1 MRGYNPHGPN
11 ELELSLAGARP
22 YSNQGIWFLRADCR
36 RDRLGGSSAMKKES
50 IIQTASFSINVLLIS
65 SVLLSLFGL
74 AWEYSTRRYL
84 SGFSNA
90 VLPYA
95 SSPEKKVA
103 AILAWMEQGPA
114 RETEY
119 YSDDSQNRDPIDT
132 LNYKELLSVCGT
144 GTNAFVN
151 LASAG
156 GINARRLLLLDA
168 QGLNANHVVAEVYL
182 DGRWVVV
189 DPSFHAILKDSAAHL
204 LTKEDLARPGVLQD
218 ATRNLA
224 GYDSSYNYEHTAY
237 IHLSRVP
244 LFGSF
249 LQSKL
254 NSVLPSWQQSI
265 NWTVLVERQSN
276 ATLLAGI
283 LLVCF
288 AICLRRMICWYARK
302 SSITLMGPWEQ
313 LSHAGVALFS
323 GTPASESEKSF
334 SNARISSLF
343 LK

>member
-1 MRGYNPHGPN
+1 VLERALVGP
-11 ELELSLAGARP
+11 RP
-22 YSNQGIWFLRADCR
+22 YGIEGVWFLRVDR
-36 RDRLGGSSAMKKES
+36 WRDRVGGSTVMKKES
-50 IIQTASFSINVLLIS
+50 FLQAVSFSVNVLLIS
-65 SVLLSLFGL
+65 SVLLSLLGL

-90 VLPYA
+90 VLPYS
-95 SSPEKKVA
+95 SSPENKVA
-103 AILAWMEQGPA
+103 AILAWMGKGPA

-119 YSDDSQNRDPIDT
+119 YSDDSQDRDPIDT

-156 GINARRLLLLDA
+156 GIEARRLLLLDA

-189 DPSFHAILKDSAAHL
+189 DPSFHAILKDSAGHL
-204 LTKEDLARPGVLQD
+204 LTKEELARPTVLQD
-218 ATRNLA
+218 ATQNLA
-224 GYDSSYNYEHTAY
+224 GYDSSYNYAHPAY
-237 IHLSRVP
+237 IHLSRLP

-254 NSVLPSWQQSI
+254 YSVLPSWQESI
-265 NWTVLVERQSN
+265 NWALLVERQSN

-283 LLVCF
+283 VLLCF
-288 AICLRRMICWYARK
+288 AICLRRMICWHARK
-302 SSITLMGPWEQ
+302 SSIILIGPWEQ
-313 LSHAGVALFS
+313 LSHVGVALFS
-323 GTPASESEKSF
+323 AAPAGESRRGLH
-334 SNARISSLF
+334 NA
-343 LK
+343 

>member
-1 MRGYNPHGPN
+1 
-11 ELELSLAGARP
+11 
-22 YSNQGIWFLRADCR
+22 
-36 RDRLGGSSAMKKES
+36 MKKES
-50 IIQTASFSINVLLIS
+50 FLQAVCFSVNVLLIS
-65 SVLLSLFGL
+65 SVLLTLLGL
-74 AWEYSTRRYL
+74 VWEYSTRRYL

-90 VLPYA
+90 VLPYT

-119 YSDDSQNRDPIDT
+119 YSDDSQDRDPIDT

-156 GINARRLLLLDA
+156 GIEARRLLLLDA
-168 QGLNANHVVAEVYL
+168 RGLNANHVVAEVYL

-189 DPSFHAILKDSAAHL
+189 DPSFHAILKDSAGHL
-204 LTKEDLARPGVLQD
+204 LTKEELARPAVLQD
-218 ATRNLA
+218 ATQNLA
-224 GYDSSYNYEHTAY
+224 GYDSSYNYEHTVY
-237 IHLSRVP
+237 IHLSRLP
-244 LFGSF
+244 LFGAF

-254 NSVLPSWQQSI
+254 NSVIPSWQESI

-276 ATLLAGI
+276 ATLLAGMV
-283 LLVCF
+283 LLCF

-302 SSITLMGPWEQ
+302 SSIILMGPWEQ
-313 LSHAGVALFS
+313 LSHVGVALLS
-323 GTPASESEKSF
+323 ATPAGESGRNLR
-334 SNARISSLF
+334 NA
-343 LK
+343 

>member
-1 MRGYNPHGPN
+1 MCGQNSHGPN
-11 ELELSLAGARP
+11 VLEPGLVGARP
-22 YSNQGIWFLRADCR
+22 YIIQGIWFLRVVHR
-36 RDRLGGSSAMKKES
+36 QDRVGGSPAMKKES
-50 IIQTASFSINVLLIS
+50 IIQTVGFSINVLLIC
-65 SVLLSLFGL
+65 SVLLSLLGL
-74 AWEYSTRRYL
+74 VWEYSTRRYL
-84 SGFSNA
+84 SGFANA
-90 VLPYA
+90 VLPYS

-119 YSDDSQNRDPIDT
+119 YSDDSQDRDPIDT

-156 GINARRLLLLDA
+156 GIEARRLLLLDA
-168 QGLNANHVVAEVYL
+168 QGLNTNHVVAEVYL
-182 DGRWVVV
+182 DGRWVVI
-189 DPSFHAILKDSAAHL
+189 DPSFHAILKDSAGHL
-204 LTKEDLARPGVLQD
+204 LTKEELARPAVLQD

-237 IHLSRVP
+237 IHLSRLP

-254 NSVLPSWQQSI
+254 ISALPSWQESI

-276 ATLLAGI
+276 ATVLAGI
-283 LLVCF
+283 MLLCL

-302 SSITLMGPWEQ
+302 SSIILMGP
-313 LSHAGVALFS
+313 
-323 GTPASESEKSF
+323 
-334 SNARISSLF
+334 
-343 LK
+343 